1 MPPFGQAKTADRHEG
16 KYAAAAVPVS
26 KHADDA
32 IGSSGRRPLVP
43 TLSGMDSYLS
53 LDETI
58 RFEVPEQTDATR
70 LRERL
75 RQHWACSLVSFENT
89 WVVYVDLEPRDGD
102 LGSLLRTAEAWV
114 AETHLGAIRFHLD
127 GRAYVLE
134 AGEVLWPLAAA

>member
-1 MPPFGQAKTADRHEG
+1 MTN
-16 KYAAAAVPVS
+16 
-26 KHADDA
+26 DA
-32 IGSSGRRPLVP
+32 IGSSGRRSPIR

-102 LGSLLRTAEAWV
+102 LGDLLRAAEAWV

>member
-1 MPPFGQAKTADRHEG
+1 
-16 KYAAAAVPVS
+16 
-26 KHADDA
+26 
-32 IGSSGRRPLVP
+32 
-43 TLSGMDSYLS
+43 MDSYLS

-58 RFEVPEQTDATR
+58 KFEVPEQTDATR

-75 RQHWACSLVSFENT
+75 RQHWACSLVSFEDT

-102 LGSLLRTAEAWV
+102 LGDLLRAAEAWV